1 MRSITGF
8 IAAAFIVS
16 LFAAAAVFGQ
26 SVPRASQRQEIT
38 QTVGDTT
45 IAIVYHR
52 PNVKGRKIWGGLV
65 PYGEVWRAGANENTT
80 IEFSRDVFINGK
92 PLPAGKYGFHTI
104 PTAGKWTLI
113 FSKANSDW
121 GSFSYDEKKDA
132 LRVEVTPVALG
143 HSHESLAYIF
153 NNVAA
158 DSVEVDLVWEK
169 LSVPFTVGI
178 GDINARTVEGLRK
191 AIAERKEGDTR
202 PLLTAANFVTSNK
215 MTADY
220 DDAEKWFDEASASGE
235 TFNTASGKARL
246 YFAKG
251 DKAKAVEFGEKA
263 LKLAA
268 EAERPPNAEMLD
280 AFKST
285 VEEWKASK

>member
-1 MRSITGF
+1 MKRIIGF
-8 IAAAFIVS
+8 IVAAFVIS
-16 LFAAAAVFGQ
+16 LFAGAAFGQ
-26 SVPRASQRQEIT
+26 GVPRASQRQEIT

-52 PNVKGRKIWGGLV
+52 PNVNGRKIWGGLV
-65 PYGEVWRAGANENTT
+65 PYGEVWRSGANENTT
-80 IEFSRDVFINGK
+80 IEFSRDVLINGRS
-92 PLPAGKYGFHTI
+92 LPAGKYGFHTI

-132 LRVEVTPVALG
+132 LRVEATPVALDD
-143 HSHESLAYIF
+143 SHESLAYIF
-153 NNVAA
+153 NNVTA

-178 GDINARTVEGLRK
+178 GDINGRVIQGLRK
-191 AIAERKEGDTR
+191 AIAERKDADVR
-202 PLLTAANFVTSNK
+202 PLLTAANYVISNK
-215 MTADY
+215 MAADY
-220 DDAEKWFDEASASGE
+220 ADAEKWLAEASAGGE
-235 TFNTASGKARL
+235 TYNTTSAKARL
-246 YFAKG
+246 FAAKG

-263 LKLAA
+263 LKIAA
-268 EAERPPNAEMLD
+268 EAKQPPNQEMLD
-280 AFKST
+280 AFKRT